1 MAEPST
7 SPRHVVPDQS
17 ELVRLLAER
26 SIACPGC
33 GYNLRG
39 LTSGTCPECN
49 SPLMLR
55 VAPAMPR
62 MAAFIT
68 GVSLISA
75 FLGFCFSVLA
85 YMSSQMLLPQARR
98 SVPLVS
104 DLIPLVVGTLVCG
117 ALLAWWLQGRRRL
130 SSRSAGSRWLRV
142 LAAALV
148 AAACPVWFLIVAR

>member
-1 MAEPST
+1 MADPST

-17 ELVRLLAER
+17 ELLRLLADR
-26 SIACPGC
+26 SIGCPGC

-39 LTSGTCPECN
+39 LTATACPECN

-75 FLGFCFSVLA
+75 CLGFCFSLLA
-85 YMSSQMLLPQARR
+85 YASSLMLLPGYRR
-98 SVPLVS
+98 TMPPIY
-104 DLIPLVVGTLVCG
+104 DLIPLAIGSVVCG
-117 ALLAWWLQGRRRL
+117 GLLTLWIRGRRRL
-130 SSRSAGSRWLRV
+130 PTLSPVARWARV
-142 LAAALV
+142 VLMTIV
-148 AAACPVWFLIVAR
+148 SAACPVWFLIVAR